1 MEDFG
6 ILEQIVPA
14 DFPLPAKFEQR
25 QVKDDTEYEK
35 VYSTIIQ
42 YNKTCTLLSE
52 EAGMKGFTFQNGLL
66 GNLTSKCDIS
76 VQYND
81 SVQVCVEFTWH
92 LDLQA

>member
-14 DFPLPAKFEQR
+14 DFPLSAKIEQR

-42 YNKTCTLLSE
+42 YNKTRTTF
-52 EAGMKGFTFQNGLL
+52 KG
-66 GNLTSKCDIS
+66 DIVDFS
-76 VQYND
+76 QK
-81 SVQVCVEFTWH
+81 
-92 LDLQA
+92 L

>member
-14 DFPLPAKFEQR
+14 DFPLSAKIEQR

-42 YNKTCTLLSE
+42 YNKTCTHNELN
-52 EAGMKGFTFQNGLL
+52 F
-66 GNLTSKCDIS
+66 
-76 VQYND
+76 
-81 SVQVCVEFTWH
+81 
-92 LDLQA
+92 

>member
-25 QVKDDTEYEK
+25 QVKGDMRVRKSVQYNN
-35 VYSTIIQ
+35 Q

-66 GNLTSKCDIS
+66 GNLTSKCDIMS
-76 VQYND
+76 FYY
-81 SVQVCVEFTWH
+81 
-92 LDLQA
+92 

>member
-14 DFPLPAKFEQR
+14 DFPLSAKIEQR

-52 EAGMKGFTFQNGLL
+52 EAGMKGFIGRVHHRP
-66 GNLTSKCDIS
+66 S
-76 VQYND
+76 
-81 SVQVCVEFTWH
+81 
-92 LDLQA
+92 